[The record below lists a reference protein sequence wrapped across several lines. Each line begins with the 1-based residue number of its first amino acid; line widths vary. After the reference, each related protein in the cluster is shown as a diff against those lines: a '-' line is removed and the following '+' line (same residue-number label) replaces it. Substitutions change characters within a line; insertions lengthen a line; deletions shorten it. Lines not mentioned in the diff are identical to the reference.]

1 MSRGQQLQSTFY
13 LVILQD
19 HNFRVVVDK
28 KVQYKKS
35 VFVFLNDLYYVS
47 IRDQLRTQCK
57 SLKSFLMCREL
68 LNDVSKLFLSL
79 VTQFLFVGGIV
90 AKKAKLKKVFHQS
103 WLMSDS
109 CKSVKKF

>member
-68 LNDVSKLFLSL
+68 LNDVSKLFFQALQHSFCLL
-79 VTQFLFVGGIV
+79 VELVLKRRSQRKYFIKVG
-90 AKKAKLKKVFHQS
+90 Q
-103 WLMSDS
+103 
-109 CKSVKKF
+109 